1 MDCSWV
7 WSEVGKEAL
16 RLLEELRTEFL
27 GKIFPI
33 LYKHMNV
40 SQKNEDVLPLSVS
53 LPLTTQENVTPP
65 TSPSSDFCWF
75 PGHFE
80 SRS

>member
-16 RLLEELRTEFL
+16 RLLEELGTEFL

-53 LPLTTQENVTPP
+53 LP
-65 TSPSSDFCWF
+65 
-75 PGHFE
+75 
-80 SRS
+80 